1 MHPTASGSG
10 GRVRPRSRPGLGVGA
25 LSAADPRPGKP
36 STRQG
41 TRPPRRAPR
50 APPEPAR
57 AQGGWR
63 GCGSGPCPRRW
74 GCSGPP
80 RPGKPTTLQ
89 GTCTPQCAPPCVRA
103 TVNPW
108 CEGGAVWLSG
118 CTSHLQAPRSAPG
131 LPATG
136 PGCLLGDPEPPPPE
150 SARFRGAPAQEPSP
164 AAK

>member
-41 TRPPRRAPR
+41 TRPPRRARPRSRPGLRGAGGVAVQGR
-50 APPEPAR
+50 APR
-57 AQGGWR
+57 GGGAQGRPAPESRLPCRAPAPRSARRPASEQPLTLGVR
-63 GCGSGPCPRRW
+63 G
-74 GCSGPP
+74 
-80 RPGKPTTLQ
+80 
-89 GTCTPQCAPPCVRA
+89 APYGFQAAHPD
-103 TVNPW
+103 
-108 CEGGAVWLSG
+108 
-118 CTSHLQAPRSAPG
+118 LQAPRSAPG